1 MTKCMALVLPLLLF
15 ASSVEAQTL
24 LNIRFE
30 NDDFARHFERVG
42 NGVALDALPDRKKCL
57 AIDGAAGTL
66 VLKPIQVKPLQ
77 KYKMTIRAAV
87 DSKDTVESNDRIPE
101 ISIKTY
107 GKAFSGYELNFFDV
121 KGQEAAFRLYE
132 TVLIHSSGAIISRK
146 FHDYIVVFY
155 APPKADTLRLKL
167 RPQKNRLLIEGV
179 KLEIENAEGT
189 INCNPDFRYGELNP
203 SGWVPHPEGRLYRCP
218 DGKTVLKSGPSAH
231 CAFFS
236 VDDQSRYSFYCKGIG
251 YDAKAGK
258 ATVSFYDEDGNSIG
272 STHLFWDK
280 DMKDGATKE
289 SIKPPP
295 GSVRAMVHVA
305 LVIFEEVR
313 VTKDK

>member
-1 MTKCMALVLPLLLF
+1 MTMCLALLLF
-15 ASSVEAQTL
+15 LFLFTSSVEAQPL
-24 LNIRFE
+24 LNIRFD
-30 NDDFARHFERVG
+30 NDEFAGHFERVG
-42 NGVALDALPDRKKCL
+42 NGVALDALPDRKRCL
-57 AIDGAAGTL
+57 ALDGAAGSL
-66 VLKPIQVKPLQ
+66 VLKPIQVKPLE
-77 KYKMTIRAAV
+77 KYKLTIRAAV

-101 ISIKTY
+101 FSKKTY
-107 GKAFSGYELNFFDV
+107 GKAFSGYELNFFDPE
-121 KGQEAAFRLYE
+121 GQEVAFRLYK
-132 TVLIHSSGAIISRK
+132 TVLIRTSGEIISRNI
-146 FHDYIVVFY
+146 HDYVTVFY

-167 RPQKNRLLIEGV
+167 RPQKNKLLIEGV
-179 KLEIENAEGT
+179 KLESENAEGT
-189 INCNPDFRYGELNP
+189 VNCNPDFRYGELNP
-203 SGWVPHPEGRLYRCP
+203 SGWVPHPEGRLYRRP
-218 DGKTVLKSGPSAH
+218 DGRTVLKSGPSAH

-258 ATVSFYDEDGNSIG
+258 ATVSFYDENGNSIG